1 MSTTPQ
7 HTAWS
12 QVPVEP
18 MNALLDRQ
26 FLSGA
31 NLTISR
37 ITLRKGAIVP
47 RHSHANEQAACL
59 LSGCLKFVL
68 FESEESP
75 REIILRPDEVLIIP
89 PNIPHEAH
97 ALEDTINLDLF
108 APPRQDWI
116 SGDDAYLRR

>member
-1 MSTTPQ
+1 
-7 HTAWS
+7 
-12 QVPVEP
+12 
-18 MNALLDRQ
+18 MNPLLDRQ

>member
-1 MSTTPQ
+1 MSITPQ
-7 HTAWS
+7 HAAWS

-59 LSGCLKFVL
+59 LSGDRKSTRLN
-68 FESEESP
+68 SS
-75 REIILRPDEVLIIP
+75 
-89 PNIPHEAH
+89 H
-97 ALEDTINLDLF
+97 
-108 APPRQDWI
+108 
-116 SGDDAYLRR
+116 SS